1 MSMAKRRIL
10 VTGVAGFIGSN
21 LAERLVAAGHDVVG
35 IDDLSYGVPGQV
47 PQAVKL
53 HKLDI
58 RSKDIYP
65 VFEGVDVAFHL
76 AAKNSL
82 PDCQRD
88 PVGTM
93 DINVVGTANVF
104 EAAKRAGVRKV
115 VYAQSSAVEEGD
127 NRLRGFYAIS
137 KFADAMVDEGYKDAF
152 GLTTVAAR
160 YFNVYG
166 PRQDHRRNPPPIMT
180 KFIIKML
187 KGEAPILFEDDD
199 RVNGRDYV
207 YIDDVNDFHLM
218 CIDDDRVNNKMF
230 RIGSGKSVY
239 LKEIFEMLKKIM
251 GSTIEPLIKP
261 RPADPEFK
269 PAETLADITD
279 ALALGWKPKTPLEEG
294 LQAQV
299 EYLKAEF
306 AKGNIK

>member
-1 MSMAKRRIL
+1 MAKRIL

-21 LAERLVAAGHDVVG
+21 LAERLLKAGYEVVG
-35 IDDLSYGVPGQV
+35 VDDLAYGIPGQIPKGV
-47 PQAVKL
+47 EL
-53 HKLDI
+53 HSIDI

-65 VFEGVDVAFHL
+65 IFEGVDTVFHL

-88 PVGTM
+88 PVATM

-104 EAAKRAGVRKV
+104 EASKRAHVRKT

-127 NRLRGFYAIS
+127 KRLKGFYAIS
-137 KFADAMVDEGYKDAF
+137 KMAAGWIDEGYKDAF
-152 GLTTVAAR
+152 GITTVAPR

-166 PRQDHRRNPPPIMT
+166 PRQDYRRDPPPIMT

-187 KGEAPILFEDDD
+187 KGEQPWLFTDDD
-199 RVNGRDYV
+199 KNTRDFIYV
-207 YIDDVNDFHLM
+207 DDVNDFHLM
-218 CIDDDRVNNKMF
+218 CIEDDRVNNKMF
-230 RIGSGKSVY
+230 RLGTGKSTSMNEV
-239 LKEIFEMLKKIM
+239 FEMIKKVM
-251 GSTIEPLIKP
+251 GSSIEPIIKP
-261 RPADPEFK
+261 RPDDLDFK

-279 ALALGWKPKTPLEEG
+279 AVALGWRPKTSLEEG
-294 LQAQV
+294 LRV
-299 EYLKAEF
+299 MVDYLKGEM

>member
-1 MSMAKRRIL
+1 MAKKKIL

-21 LAERLVAAGHDVVG
+21 LADRILKAGHDVVG
-35 IDDLSYGVPGQV
+35 IDDLSYGIPEQV
-47 PQAVKL
+47 PKGIEFQ
-53 HKLDI
+53 KLDI

-65 VFEGVDVAFHL
+65 VFKGVDVVFHL

-82 PDCQRD
+82 PDCQKD

-104 EAAKRAGVRKV
+104 EAAKRAGVQKT
-115 VYAQSSAVEEGD
+115 VYAQSSVVEEGD
-127 NRLRGFYAIS
+127 NRLTGFYAIS
-137 KFADAMVDEGYKDAF
+137 KFADGMLDEGYKGAF

-166 PRQDHRRNPPPIMT
+166 PGQDYRRNPPPIMT

-207 YIDDVNDFHLM
+207 YIDDVNDFHVM

-230 RIGSGKSVY
+230 RIGSGKSIY
-239 LKEIFEMLKKIM
+239 LKEVFETLQKIM
-251 GSTIEPLIKP
+251 GVRTPAVIKP
-261 RPADPEFK
+261 RPTDPEFK

-279 ALALGWKPKTPLEEG
+279 TVALGWKPKTSLEDG
-294 LQAQV
+294 LRAQV